1 VPTNQDYEK
10 DITDLN
16 DRVSSLEHKAARA
29 AEAFVKNDLNV
40 PDYDGHRKAHL
51 DSMEQAKVVAGYKR
65 TMTQRLLEWG
75 LAGVGVLLGAGALD
89 WIKGHLK

>member
-1 VPTNQDYEK
+1 MPTNQNFEK
-10 DITDLN
+10 DITGLHA
-16 DRVSSLEHKAARA
+16 RVTALEHKAARA

-51 DSMEQAKVVAGYKR
+51 DSIEQEKVVAGYKR

-75 LAGVGVLLGAGALD
+75 LAGIGVLLGVGALD
-89 WIKGHLK
+89 WIKAHLK

>member
-1 VPTNQDYEK
+1 MPANQDFEK
-10 DITDLN
+10 DIGGLN
-16 DRVSSLEHKAARA
+16 DRVSALEHKTARA
-29 AEAFVKNDLNV
+29 AEAFIKNDLGV

-75 LAGVGVLLGAGALD
+75 LAGIGVLLGAGALD
-89 WIKGHLK
+89 WIKGHIK

>member
-1 VPTNQDYEK
+1 MPTNQDFEK
-10 DITDLN
+10 DIGGLN
-16 DRVSSLEHKAARA
+16 DRVSALEHKTARA
-29 AEAFVKNDLNV
+29 AEAFVKNDLGV

-65 TMTQRLLEWG
+65 NMTQRILDWG

-89 WIKGHLK
+89 WIKGHIK